1 MQLLW
6 LPSPLADWR
15 SFSITR
21 RRLSMLAV
29 LFAVVFL
36 FLGNVLHF
44 IGLRLAVEYRPEL
57 VRVLGGVMTTGDLQ
71 RLDETY
77 RQRLETLRQ
86 EYANTGQQVAELRD
100 LKDAFMQMTLPPASS
115 RSPAAAPGRAAGTSA
130 PAGDQEPM
138 NPQLAAGRGGPL
150 RNGTH
155 GFDPARVISEEL
167 EGTNLFQDFDTSKKE
182 LRALKQWMRQARSD
196 WSAQLAWT
204 EAQPTGAPIGGP
216 AQMVSRIGMRNDP
229 FTNQLARHDGI
240 DLAASPGTPIL
251 AAASGTVV
259 RAQRHLQYGLM
270 VDLDHGNGYL
280 TRYAHAS
287 SLMVK
292 PGEVVKRG
300 APIAL
305 VGSTG
310 RSTGPHLHFE
320 IHHKGSI
327 YDPERFVSA
336 ALKRNATAGDS
347 EPSRQ

>member
-6 LPSPLADWR
+6 LPSPLANWR

-21 RRLSMLAV
+21 RRLVLLAV

-36 FLGNVLHF
+36 LLGNILHF

-57 VRVLGGVMTTGDLQ
+57 VRILGGVMTLGDLQ
-71 RLDETY
+71 RLDDTY
-77 RQRLETLRQ
+77 RDRLETLRQ
-86 EYANTGQQVAELRD
+86 EYASTGQQVAELRD
-100 LKDAFMQMTLPPASS
+100 LKDAFMQMTLPPTSN
-115 RSPAAAPGRAAGTSA
+115 RPPAPGSRRNAGVSPPT
-130 PAGDQEPM
+130 GGQERDEP
-138 NPQLAAGRGGPL
+138 PLTVGRGGPL
-150 RNGTH
+150 QDGTR
-155 GFDPARVISEEL
+155 GFDPARVIVEEL
-167 EGTNLFQDFDTSKKE
+167 EGTNLFEDFDASKKE

-204 EAQPTGAPIGGP
+204 EAQPTGAPIAGS
-216 AQMVSRIGMRNDP
+216 AQLVSRIGMRNDP

-240 DLAASPGTPIL
+240 DLSATPGTPIL

-259 RAQRHLQYGLM
+259 RALRHLQYGLM

-287 SLMVK
+287 SLLVK
-292 PGEVVKRG
+292 QGDIVKRG

-336 ALKRNATAGDS
+336 ALRRNAMGGDS
-347 EPSRQ
+347 KPAGQ